1 MIVGILKE
9 IKAGKNRFSF
19 APARVKIMKQEGHT
33 VLVQRNAGIRCGF
46 ENAAYVEAGAEIV
59 NSAKEI
65 FDRSEMILRGI
76 VFFFPGSS
84 ENCSL
89 KVEER
94 RCS

>member
-1 MIVGILKE
+1 
-9 IKAGKNRFSF
+9 
-19 APARVKIMKQEGHT
+19 
-33 VLVQRNAGIRCGF
+33 VQRNAGIRCGF
-46 ENAAYVEAGAEIV
+46 EHAAYVEAGAEIV

-76 VFFFPGSS
+76 VFFFPSSS